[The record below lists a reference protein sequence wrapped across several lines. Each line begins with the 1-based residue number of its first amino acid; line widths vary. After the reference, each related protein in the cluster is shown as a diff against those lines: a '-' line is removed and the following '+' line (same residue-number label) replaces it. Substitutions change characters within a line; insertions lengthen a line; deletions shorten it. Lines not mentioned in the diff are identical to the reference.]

1 MPKKNYNPTHTPVT
15 SESRPERIPLFKRPY
30 DGGRVTALEGDVREI
45 FDRLDGVEDR
55 FDGLDDRLEEIL
67 RACQGTSTA
76 APEGAAAATPPLP
89 PRAKK
94 TVGSATPPPPP
105 PAPSGV
111 KQQVAAEVESAV
123 RVQPEPKP
131 QPKPE
136 SQPRGGVTINGVV
149 ARPGY
154 AYVWWDAQN
163 RVWVPCTDIW
173 AAKQGGNGVYHPK
186 WAWLDAQGRIVRFLT
201 ADEIVRY
208 CP

>member
-1 MPKKNYNPTHTPVT
+1 MPKKNYNNNVTPR
-15 SESRPERIPLFKRPY
+15 SENAERIPLFKRPY
-30 DGGRVTALEGDVREI
+30 DGGRVTALEGDVQEI

-67 RACQGTSTA
+67 QACQGTSTA
-76 APEGAAAATPPLP
+76 APEGAAAATPPLS

-94 TVGSATPPPPP
+94 AAGSATPPPPPP

-111 KQQVAAEVESAV
+111 KQQVAAGVKDAMQS
-123 RVQPEPKP
+123 QPKP
-131 QPKPE
+131 QPQP
-136 SQPRGGVTINGVV
+136 QPVPRGGVTINGVV

-154 AYVWWDAQN
+154 AYIWWDAQN

-173 AAKQGGNGVYHPK
+173 AAKQAGNGVYHPK

-201 ADEIVRY
+201 NEEIIRY
-208 CP
+208 AP